1 MLHFKLGNPV
11 CRGSKN
17 VNENVFGFQNEVSFI
32 EVSRNFVIFDF
43 IQPGNVASLVGKLGL
58 FFGGILLE
66 RLLCSLSGKYDKVFS
81 IL

>member
-58 FFGGILLE
+58 FFCRNSFGTITLFTLW
-66 RLLCSLSGKYDKVFS
+66 K
-81 IL
+81 I